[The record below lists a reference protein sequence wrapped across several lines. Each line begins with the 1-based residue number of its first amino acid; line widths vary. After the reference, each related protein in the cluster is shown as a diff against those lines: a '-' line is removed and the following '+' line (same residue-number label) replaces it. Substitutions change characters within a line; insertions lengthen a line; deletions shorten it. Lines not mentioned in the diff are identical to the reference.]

1 MKGKYYLNRFI
12 NSQNNKQVPSVHL
25 DKERYVYT
33 PAFIANKKQKTL
45 IAFQVDIVDFKKSNM
60 FAMIYQK
67 TKNVQK

>member
-33 PAFIANKKQKTL
+33 PAFIAKK
-45 IAFQVDIVDFKKSNM
+45 NP
-60 FAMIYQK
+60 
-67 TKNVQK
+67 KNSHCVSSGYRRF